1 MTPFLIRRLFVFAAL
16 LALVSP
22 AHAEPTEWE
31 IIKYKEVE
39 HVTAESV
46 KRFYRFESMER
57 LESQLF
63 FRQGT
68 NMLMTWVVGSDS
80 IRINSIKFSLS
91 YPVIEHQGRV
101 LVSRLD
107 LQKLLDPVL
116 RPSYIKNIKPFDTV
130 ILDAGHGG
138 HDSGARSS
146 RGSEK
151 DYALDTVQR
160 LSVELQQLGYKVRM
174 IRSADS
180 FVGLSERV
188 DAANKIDAA
197 IFVSVHFNS
206 GPNKNADGIETFA
219 LAPAG
224 GSSDFD
230 GSVTVT
236 SFSGN
241 NRDGENIALATA
253 VHAMVMQGASGMTDR
268 GVKRARYNVLRG
280 INKPAILVE
289 GGFMSNAADA
299 LKVDSV
305 EYRAALAKGIA
316 QGIRNFNRATGAP
329 LPEAKTE
336 ADQKPDQAP
345 DAASA
350 K

>member
-1 MTPFLIRRLFVFAAL
+1 MAPPAAI
-16 LALVSP
+16 AQSD
-22 AHAEPTEWE
+22 WE
-31 IIKYKEVE
+31 IIKFKEVE

-46 KRFYRFESMER
+46 KRFYRFEGMER
-57 LESQLF
+57 SEGRLV

-68 NMLMTWVVGSDS
+68 NMTMTWVIGSDS
-80 IRINSIKFSLS
+80 IRINTIKFSLS
-91 YPVIEHQGRV
+91 YPVIEHQGRI

-116 RPSYIKNIKPFDTV
+116 RPSYIKNTKPFHTV

-151 DYALDTVQR
+151 SYALDTIKR
-160 LSVELQQLGYKVRM
+160 LKGELEKLGYKTHL
-174 IRSADS
+174 IRSDDT
-180 FVGLSERV
+180 FVGLGERV
-188 DAANKIDAA
+188 AEANKIESA

-206 GPNKNADGIETFA
+206 GANKEADGIETFA

-236 SFSGN
+236 AFSGN

-253 VHAMVMQGASGMTDR
+253 VHAMVMQGAPGVTDR

-280 INKPAILVE
+280 INMPAILVE
-289 GGFMSNAADA
+289 GGFLTNAADA
-299 LKVDSV
+299 LRLDTPV
-305 EYRAALAKGIA
+305 YRANLAKAIA
-316 QGIRNFNRATGAP
+316 EGIRNFNRATGAP
-329 LPEAKTE
+329 LPQVKPEATPAETGSKETPE
-336 ADQKPDQAP
+336 AAAPKP
-345 DAASA
+345 SS
-350 K
+350 